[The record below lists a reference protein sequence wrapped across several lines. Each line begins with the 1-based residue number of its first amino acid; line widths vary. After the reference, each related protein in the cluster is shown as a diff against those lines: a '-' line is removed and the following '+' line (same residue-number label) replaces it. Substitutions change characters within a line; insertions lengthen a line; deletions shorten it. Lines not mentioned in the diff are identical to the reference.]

1 MNRIWPILSTVA
13 FLYFA
18 SLVHADEVTVN
29 MNLVNDSGIGQ
40 SIGSVRIRDG
50 EYGLVLIPDLSGLP
64 AGPHGFHV
72 HENADCGPKDQNGKM
87 VPALAA
93 GGHFD
98 PAKSGKHEGPYA
110 DGHLGDIPALWVGA
124 DGKATTP
131 ILAPRLK
138 VADLKGHSLMI
149 HAGGDN
155 YSDKPAPLGGGG
167 ARMAC
172 GIVK

>member
-18 SLVHADEVTVN
+18 SLVHADEVSVN

-40 SIGSVRIRDG
+40 SIGSVRISDG
-50 EYGLVLIPDLSGLP
+50 KYGLVLIPDLGGLP

-98 PAKSGKHEGPYA
+98 PAKTGNHEGPY
-110 DGHLGDIPALWVGA
+110 
-124 DGKATTP
+124 
-131 ILAPRLK
+131 
-138 VADLKGHSLMI
+138 
-149 HAGGDN
+149 
-155 YSDKPAPLGGGG
+155 
-167 ARMAC
+167 
-172 GIVK
+172 